1 MYTVSDFLVQL
12 GSPPEID
19 CDSLILVTVEE
30 PLEKAP
36 RRRRSAGSAAGGE
49 SQKTTRAAS
58 KRVVQHQEA
67 APPTSSIDPASDE
80 EFEQERALPS
90 RTLSRLAAQDDDD
103 EDMLEEDLLGH
114 GNLNENEDDPIED
127 SLTQAPHPPKQSTVK
142 PSVSP
147 ELVFNLARPADESD
161 CSRASP
167 GLGPR
172 TARRGEE
179 HDRL

>member
-1 MYTVSDFLVQL
+1 VSTVSDLLAQLV
-12 GSPPEID
+12 SPPEVK
-19 CDSLILVTVEE
+19 CDSPVLVAVEQ

-36 RRRRSAGSAAGGE
+36 KRRRSAGSAAGGE
-49 SQKTTRAAS
+49 SQRATRAAS
-58 KRVVQHQEA
+58 KRVVQKQEA
-67 APPTSSIDPASDE
+67 APPTSSIDAASDD

-90 RTLSRLAAQDDDD
+90 RTLSRLAANDDDDD

-147 ELVFNLARPADESD
+147 EHCFNVARLADGSRLQSRL
-161 CSRASP
+161 SRA
-167 GLGPR
+167 GTTYGKKR
-172 TARRGEE
+172 
-179 HDRL
+179 

>member
-1 MYTVSDFLVQL
+1 MVQ
-12 GSPPEID
+12 
-19 CDSLILVTVEE
+19 
-30 PLEKAP
+30 
-36 RRRRSAGSAAGGE
+36 
-49 SQKTTRAAS
+49 Q
-58 KRVVQHQEA
+58 QEA

-90 RTLSRLAAQDDDD
+90 RTLSRLAAHDDDAD

-147 ELVFNLARPADESD
+147 ELILNLARPADESD